1 MNKHKKQNIFLVK
14 KNFTSLQMVV
24 NKFNINKLHAK
35 VSVKF
40 QFLKLYKFTIEN
52 IVIFVEGFAVSCPVK
67 GFLRPFPLF
76 FKTQD

>member
-14 KNFTSLQMVV
+14 KNFTSQQMVL
-24 NKFNINKLHAK
+24 NQFNINKLHPK

-40 QFLKLYKFTIEN
+40 HFLKLYKFTIEKLF
-52 IVIFVEGFAVSCPVK
+52 IFVKGFAVSCPVK

-76 FKTQD
+76 FKMQD